1 MKLIVGLGN
10 PGKDY
15 SETRHNIGKKIIETV
30 AKRQS
35 LLFSTKKALKSS
47 IATFKTES
55 LALIYAHPETY
66 MNVSGEAVRLLVDY
80 YHIDIEK
87 DLLVIIDDVSIP
99 FGALRLRGKGS
110 SGGHNGLKSIEHHL
124 GTQGYARLRIGIGV
138 DENQVLT
145 PRPQGE
151 QSLERYVLDRFN
163 VDEKKSLIDLI
174 DRSIEACQIWINQ
187 PIEAA
192 MSVVNH

>member
-80 YHIDIEK
+80 SHIDIEK
-87 DLLVIIDDVSIP
+87 DLLVIIDEVSIP